1 MHKNQTKSNNIRKKG
16 HHRNKN
22 SFDSID
28 KLLYMYCTS
37 LKLKITLAHLNMNL
51 VHCMIN
57 SRGIFFFSSYKTQ
70 IKMILHDLGSE
81 KKTGFQF

>member
-37 LKLKITLAHLNMNL
+37 LKLKITLAHLNEFSAL
-51 VHCMIN
+51 DDQL
-57 SRGIFFFSSYKTQ
+57 SRNFLFFF
-70 IKMILHDLGSE
+70 I
-81 KKTGFQF
+81 

>member
-37 LKLKITLAHLNMNL
+37 LKLKITLAHLNEFSAL
-51 VHCMIN
+51 HDQL
-57 SRGIFFFSSYKTQ
+57 SRNFLFFF
-70 IKMILHDLGSE
+70 I
-81 KKTGFQF
+81 